1 MHSSV
6 KRFFSPGRLLAMIAL
21 LFAAGTAIIRCTGS
35 GRIVKAS
42 APAQRA
48 HTLVID
54 AGHGG
59 LDGGA
64 VSVYGDRESAINL
77 SIAKRLY
84 GLCRLCGAE
93 CIMTRYDEDLPYP
106 QDADSVRAKKRWD
119 LENRV
124 ELCNSTDGAILVSIH
139 QNRYPDARP
148 SGTQVLY
155 AQTDGSAVFAALTH
169 ENLSSALCPA
179 NRRVA
184 SPAADAIYLLK
195 HAQCPAILVECGF
208 LSNPTEAQ
216 LLTDSVYQSKLAVV
230 LCASYFQFIAPIT

>member
-6 KRFFSPGRLLAMIAL
+6 KRFFSPGRVLVMIAL
-21 LFAAGTAIIRCTGS
+21 LFAAGTAIIRCTGT
-35 GRIVKAS
+35 GRSVKAS
-42 APAQRA
+42 ASTQRA

-77 SIAKRLY
+77 SIAERLFD
-84 GLCRLCGAE
+84 LCRLCGAE
-93 CIMTRYDEDLPYP
+93 CIMTRSGEDLPYP
-106 QDADSVRAKKRWD
+106 QNAESVRAKKRWD

-124 ELCNSTDGAILVSIH
+124 EICNSTDGAVLVSIH

-155 AQTDGSAVFAALTH
+155 AQTDGSAGFAAMTH
-169 ENLSSALCPA
+169 ENLLTALCPE

-184 SPAADAIYLLK
+184 SPASDAIYLLK
-195 HAQCPAILVECGF
+195 HARCPAILVECGF

-216 LLTDSVYQSKLAVV
+216 LLTDSAYQSKIAVV
-230 LCASYFQFIAPIT
+230 LCASYFQYIAPIT